1 MIEEI
6 PKRWVG
12 GLCIH
17 DNQLL
22 LIHRINKERDFNQ
35 EYFVFPGN
43 TVDEDSSLAKTL
55 TEEFAQMSLQITL
68 GDLFYANE
76 DNGDESEYYYLCT
89 YQGGEVSIPEADKS
103 TEEQKQ
109 FYTPVW
115 IPLGELDDL
124 VVYPESVKNLIL
136 EEVEQGTE
144 EPAA

>member
-1 MIEEI
+1 MMEEI

-12 GLCIH
+12 GICVQ

-43 TVDEDSSLAKTL
+43 TVEEDSSLATTL
-55 TEEFAQMSLQITL
+55 TEEFAQMSVQVTL

-89 YQGGEVSIPEADKS
+89 YQGGEVTIPEADE
-103 TEEQKQ
+103 TNDEQKQ

-115 IPLGELDDL
+115 ITLEELDDL

-136 EEVEQGTE
+136 EELEQE
-144 EPAA
+144 IKESA